1 MFSKNLYEA
10 RSLARMSHRTL
21 SEEIK
26 ARGKGTISHTTLW
39 QIEKGRRC
47 RPQTKSVIASTFKDI
62 GVIFTEDGLV
72 LSPKINRAF
81 DGRILF
87 KRRYRKKVDNCQH

>member
-1 MFSKNLYEA
+1 MLSKNLYEA
-10 RSLARMSHRTL
+10 RNLARMSHRTL
-21 SEEIK
+21 SEEIE
-26 ARGKGTISHTTLW
+26 ARGNGKVSHTTLW
-39 QIEKGRRC
+39 QIERGRRC
-47 RPQTKSVIASTFKDI
+47 RPQTAQIIISTFKDI
-62 GVIFTEDGLV
+62 GVNFTDEGLV